1 MKYNRA
7 MILAIDPG
15 KSKCGLAVL
24 GPDAAVL
31 EKKVVSRAE
40 APAAIRDLA
49 AKYSLAV
56 LVVGRSSFGKD
67 LEKELT
73 RLDLKASLVFISE
86 KYSTLEARRR
96 YWKENPPKGLW
107 KLIPTSLRVPPAPV
121 DDHAAVIIGKRYL
134 AG

>member
-1 MKYNRA
+1 

-31 EKKVVSRAE
+31 EKRVVPRPQ
-40 APAAIRDLA
+40 APAAILELA

-73 RLDLKASLVFISE
+73 RLDLNASLVFISE
-86 KYSTLEARRR
+86 KHSTTQARRR
-96 YWKENPPKGLW
+96 YWQENRPRGLW
-107 KLIPTSLRVPPAPV
+107 KMIPTSLRVPPAPV
-121 DDHAAVIIGKRYL
+121 DDHAAVILGERYL
-134 AG
+134 KG